1 MFGILRKLGRKE
13 NVEITDTWPFHVAGG
28 FAIIDFETTGLSP
41 TNDRVIEVGLIK
53 ADLDGRPVAFFQTFV
68 NPEGPV
74 GATHIHGITDEDV
87 ANAPTFGEISEE
99 LIRRLQTHAIVG
111 HNLRFDMSFLDNEL
125 ARAGFN
131 IPADYP
137 TICTYQS
144 AKVLLPGLERHR
156 LLDCAEALGL
166 DNQGGHRALKDA
178 GMTAGLL
185 HAFLKSKIDESLVRE
200 FKALS
205 SQAQQITW
213 STQRGML
220 RAPSSTP
227 RRPHPPARNTQSE
240 AAKAVFEGVGDLTPE
255 DFLPDNPD
263 SATLTY
269 SELLLTTLE
278 DGQATSD
285 ELKALDDLATSLGLS
300 AEATNAIRT
309 SLLNFVAREAWRD
322 GKVTKAEKA
331 DVSAL
336 ATILQLDDKASKTAL
351 ATAEQVRIDRMN
363 RKTVPLPADW
373 SLGAPLHVGDKVVFT
388 GCYEQGRDEM
398 EEKAARAGLRV
409 TGSVSVKTK
418 LLVSDGTINGVKD
431 NNALKLGIRVVDPTT
446 FAVLL
451 QYVQP
456 KVDLPTPGSAPK
468 PKRTKAAEP
477 KIETLVC
484 TRCAATFTR
493 TSTRGRKPHEC
504 PECRAETPATT

>member
-13 NVEITDTWPFHVAGG
+13 NVEITDTWPFDDEGG
-28 FAIIDFETTGLSP
+28 YAIIDFETTGLSP

-74 GATHIHGITDEDV
+74 GATHIHGITDADV
-87 ANAPTFGEISEE
+87 ASAPTFGEISEE
-99 LIRRLQTHAIVG
+99 LIRRLETHAIVG

-125 ARAGFN
+125 ARNGFS

-156 LLDCAEALGL
+156 LIDCAEALGL

-200 FKALS
+200 FKSLS

-213 STQRGML
+213 STQRGPA
-220 RAPSSTP
+220 RAPTSAP
-227 RRPHPPARNTQSE
+227 RRPQPPARSTQRE
-240 AAKAVFEGVGDLTPE
+240 ATGAVFEGVGDLTPE

-263 SATLTY
+263 PAALTY

-278 DGQATSD
+278 DGQVTPD
-285 ELKALDDLATSLGLS
+285 ELKALDDLATALGMS
-300 AEATNAIRT
+300 TEEATTIRK

-322 GKVTKAEKA
+322 GRVTQAEKS

-336 ATILQLDDKASKTAL
+336 ASILQLGEKASKAAL
-351 ATAEQVRIDRMN
+351 DTAEQARIDRMN
-363 RKTVPLPADW
+363 RKTIPLPPDW
-373 SLGAPLHVGDKVVFT
+373 SHGSPLHVGDKVVFT
-388 GCYEQGRDEM
+388 GCYEQGRYEM

-418 LLVSDGTINGVKD
+418 LLVSDGTINGQKD
-431 NNALKLGIRVVDPTT
+431 NNALKLGIRVVDPKT

-456 KVDLPTPGSAPK
+456 KVDLPTPDPSPK
-468 PKRTKAAEP
+468 PKKAKSTEP
-477 KIETLVC
+477 RIETLVC
-484 TRCAATFTR
+484 TRCAASFTR
-493 TSTRGRKPHEC
+493 TSKRGRKPHEC
-504 PECRAETPATT
+504 PTCRGGTDTAI